1 MKWAVVWGCIGLA
14 LSGAVHAANEALV
27 VEARFA
33 EPTQRYPHNIMG
45 SLSAHTDLVVTW
57 SSCKTCPP
65 QAQRLS
71 ARLPEALVFED
82 FAPRLVDMDGD
93 GRSEILVVESD
104 QQQGARLALWA
115 LKEGRLV
122 RAAHSD
128 FIGQRFRWLAPIGVA
143 DFLGDGTPLVAYV
156 EKPHLDKVLRLVRL
170 QGDRLVQVAHLAG
183 VTNHQ
188 IGQETVHSRIVSCAG
203 QPGILALS
211 ANGQRVLHIGWTTK
225 GAQVRDMGAAEQ
237 KRLPPQVNCPT
248 VASREISL
256 IKGP

>member
-1 MKWAVVWGCIGLA
+1 MKWAVVWGCICVA
-14 LSGAVHAANEALV
+14 LSGVAHAANEALV

-33 EPTQRYPHNIMG
+33 ESTQRYPHNIMG

-57 SSCKTCPP
+57 ASCKSCPP

-115 LKEGRLV
+115 LQDTRLV

-170 QGDRLVQVAHLAG
+170 QGDRLVPVAHLAG

-188 IGQETVHSRIVSCAG
+188 FGQETVNRRLVSCEERD
-203 QPGILALS
+203 GIL
-211 ANGQRVLHIGWTTK
+211 
-225 GAQVRDMGAAEQ
+225 
-237 KRLPPQVNCPT
+237 
-248 VASREISL
+248 SL
-256 IKGP
+256 

>member
-1 MKWAVVWGCIGLA
+1 MKWAVILGVVCLTLG
-14 LSGAVHAANEALV
+14 GAAHAADEAIVL
-27 VEARFA
+27 EARFA

-45 SLSAHTDLVVTW
+45 ALSAHTDLVVSW
-57 SSCKTCPP
+57 ANCKTCPS
-65 QAQRLS
+65 QAQHLR

-104 QQQGARLALWA
+104 QEQGARLALWA
-115 LKEGRLV
+115 LKDGGLV
-122 RAAHSD
+122 RAAQSD

-143 DFLGDGTPLVAYV
+143 DFHGNGIPLVAYV

-188 IGQETVHSRIVSCAG
+188 IGQETVHSRIVDCSG
-203 QPGILALS
+203 RPSILALS
-211 ANGQRVLHIGWTTK
+211 ANGQRVLLIGWTAK
-225 GAQVRDMGAAEQ
+225 GRQVRDMGAAEE
-237 KRLPPQVNCPT
+237 KRLPPQLACAPG
-248 VASREISL
+248 AL
-256 IKGP
+256 D